1 MTKTNKDH
9 DAINNH
15 VDNASDVIKET
26 DPFASLNKILEEN
39 SEFRSTYESLMNLLE
54 PDSTCTSEEEVEVE
68 YVEIDGHDYIVTKRF
83 EISSNTYLYL
93 VNEDNVLDY
102 VIQKIIIEDG
112 EEYVTGLDS
121 EKEFDLVQAYIQRDF
136 LMQLKDKL
144 QNDKEDQ
151 PENQ

>member
-39 SEFRSTYESLMNLLE
+39 SEFRSIYESLMNLLE

-68 YVEIDGHDYIVTKRF
+68 YVEIDGHDYIVAKRF
-83 EISSNTYLYL
+83 EISNNTYLYL